1 MTTNEKPRLV
11 DPFGRVIDYVRVSL
25 TDKCNFRC
33 FYCLP
38 KGAKEFE
45 PPENYLTSEELVRV
59 VKAFSEL
66 GVRRIRLT
74 GGEPLVRRD
83 LPEIAHQIGHMSNID
98 DLSLS
103 TNASLLAPHAKRLK
117 DAGISRV
124 NVSLDTLD
132 PDRFR
137 QITNA
142 ELQPVL
148 DGLMATREAGLEPVK
163 INMVVM
169 KGVNDDEVVDI
180 AKFCIKYGFTLR
192 YIETMPVGDSGR
204 SASNQYLDLGLVKNR
219 LEREFSLIPSVMK
232 GGGPARYFKIENTDI
247 NIGFI
252 TPISQHFCET
262 CNRIRLSVDGTL
274 YLCLGQENSYALKP
288 LLREGID
295 DNELK
300 KAIVEALALKPE
312 KHEFRDKPGTVVRFM
327 SSTGG

>member
-1 MTTNEKPRLV
+1 MKNNDRPRLV

-45 PPENYLTSEELVRV
+45 PPENYLGPDELVRV
-59 VKAFSEL
+59 IKAFSEL

-74 GGEPLVRRD
+74 GGEPLVRKD
-83 LPEIAHQIGHMSNID
+83 LTNIAHQIGHMDGIE

-103 TNASLLAPHAKRLK
+103 TNASLLAPHAKSLK
-117 DAGISRV
+117 QAGISRV

-137 QITNA
+137 EITNA
-142 ELQPVL
+142 DLQPVL
-148 DGLMATREAGLEPVK
+148 DGLMATRKAGLEPVK
-163 INMVVM
+163 INMVVI
-169 KGVNDDEVVDI
+169 KGVNDDEVVDM
-180 AKFCIKYGFTLR
+180 ADFCIEHGFTLR
-192 YIETMPVGDSGR
+192 YIETMPIGDTGR
-204 SASNQYLDLGLVKNR
+204 DASDQYLSLDIVKQR
-219 LEREFSLIPSVMK
+219 LEQKFRLIPSVMK
-232 GGGPARYFKIENTDI
+232 GGGPARYFKIDNTDL

-262 CNRIRLSVDGTL
+262 CNRIRLAVDGTL

-288 LLREGID
+288 LLRAGVD
-295 DNELK
+295 DHELK
-300 KAIVEALALKPE
+300 QAIVEALALKPE
-312 KHEFRDKPGTVVRFM
+312 KHEFRDKPDTVVRFM

>member
-1 MTTNEKPRLV
+1 MTKHDRPKLV

-38 KGAKEFE
+38 KGAKDFE
-45 PPENYLTSEELVRV
+45 PAENYLSTGELVRV
-59 VKAFSEL
+59 IRAFSEL

-74 GGEPLVRRD
+74 GGEPLVRKD
-83 LPEIAHQIGHMSNID
+83 LPEIAHQIGHLDNIE

-103 TNASLLAPHAKRLK
+103 TNASLLAPHAKSLK
-117 DAGISRV
+117 AAGISRV

-137 QITNA
+137 AITHA

-148 DGLMATREAGLEPVK
+148 DGLMATRDAGLEPVK

-180 AKFCIKYGFTLR
+180 ADFCIEHGFTLR
-192 YIETMPVGDSGR
+192 YIETMPVGDAGR
-204 SASNQYLDLGLVKNR
+204 DAADQYLDLDIVKTR
-219 LEREFSLIPSVMK
+219 LEQKFNLIPSVMK

-262 CNRIRLSVDGTL
+262 CNRIRLAVDGTL

-295 DNELK
+295 DDGLK
-300 KAIVEALALKPE
+300 KAIIEALTLKPK

>member
-1 MTTNEKPRLV
+1 MTNNDTPRLV

-38 KGAKEFE
+38 KGARDFE
-45 PPENYLTSEELVRV
+45 LPENYLSSDELVRV
-59 VKAFSEL
+59 IKAFSEL

-83 LPEIAHQIGHMSNID
+83 LPEIAHQIGHMENID

-103 TNASLLAPHAKRLK
+103 TNASLLAPHAKSLK
-117 DAGISRV
+117 SAGISRV

-137 QITNA
+137 EITNA

-148 DGLMATREAGLEPVK
+148 DGLKATRSAGLEPVK

-169 KGVNDDEVVDI
+169 KGVNDDEVVDM
-180 AKFCIKYGFTLR
+180 ADFCIEHGFTLR
-192 YIETMPVGDSGR
+192 YIETMPVGDAGR
-204 SASNQYLDLGLVKNR
+204 DASDQYLSLDVVKKR
-219 LEREFSLIPSVMK
+219 LENKFRLIPSVMS
-232 GGGPARYFKIENTDI
+232 GGGPARYFKIENTHI

-262 CNRIRLSVDGTL
+262 CNRIRLAVDGTL
-274 YLCLGQENSYALKP
+274 YLCLGQENSYPLKP
-288 LLREGID
+288 LLRDGVD
-295 DNELK
+295 DDALK
-300 KAIVEALALKPE
+300 QAIIEALALKPE
-312 KHEFRDKPGTVVRFM
+312 KHEFKDKPGTVVRFM